1 MKRQPL
7 EAFRSAVLLAAML
20 LAGCGAWAPRA
31 QERPQAVET
40 VPATPP
46 APPPPA
52 PVQPQPDEE
61 TPAAIEP
68 PPLKDILA
76 YAHRAA
82 RFTPAELAAELARL
96 TPQQDASAQQQ
107 LELALALGQ
116 TRQPADTARA
126 LALVQRVIARSDG
139 PPAYRALARL
149 LENFYLQQRRLE
161 DQADRQAQQV
171 RELQRKTDQLNERL
185 EAMRAIE
192 RSLNTR
198 PPTNGR

>member
-52 PVQPQPDEE
+52 PVQPQPQPDEE

-139 PPAYRALARL
+139 PPPTARWH
-149 LENFYLQQRRLE
+149 
-161 DQADRQAQQV
+161 ACW
-171 RELQRKTDQLNERL
+171 KTSTCSS
-185 EAMRAIE
+185 AAWK
-192 RSLNTR
+192 TR
-198 PPTNGR
+198 PTARPSRSKNCSARPTN

>member
-82 RFTPAELAAELARL
+82 RFTPARGRL
-96 TPQQDASAQQQ
+96 
-107 LELALALGQ
+107 
-116 TRQPADTARA
+116 RQWPRRRARA
-126 LALVQRVIARSDG
+126 GRCWS
-139 PPAYRALARL
+139 
-149 LENFYLQQRRLE
+149 
-161 DQADRQAQQV
+161 
-171 RELQRKTDQLNERL
+171 T
-185 EAMRAIE
+185 
-192 RSLNTR
+192 S
-198 PPTNGR
+198 PPTGA

>member
-7 EAFRSAVLLAAML
+7 EAFRSAVLLAALL

-52 PVQPQPDEE
+52 PVQ
-61 TPAAIEP
+61 P